1 MKWPL
6 IRNWL
11 IIPAVLVGVFIF
23 VSLVKNKSAPEVIQL
38 AETSRVVRVIDVPQL
53 TVISTVHGTGNVKP
67 SQVWQGVAQVSGK
80 IIEMNPRLKK
90 GALIKADVMLIKIDP
105 SDYQLA
111 MEEAETTIEAT
122 KAQLADLRVREKNS
136 KASVLI
142 EEKVLKINQ
151 AELERKRKLRN
162 EGSITA
168 SEFEREQRNVLAQ
181 EQSMQSLKNTINLY
195 PTEKRRLNAEVKRLE
210 AQLSGA
216 KLNLDRTTLIMP
228 FHGRV
233 AETKTEIQQYAR
245 QGDVLFVV
253 DGIEKAEIEV
263 QLPMERMA
271 TLIQGMPKINID
283 DADNSSIGDLLGLSA
298 QALLNRGTLNAT
310 WPAKVARIS
319 DSLDPQTR
327 TVGVIVEVMHPYA
340 GTQPG
345 VRPPLTK
352 GLFVDVK
359 LQGKARPDKLVIPND
374 ALHQNNVYVVN
385 QENRLEKRAV
395 TIGLK
400 NSYYV
405 VIESGLLAGER
416 IVVSDLVPAIDGM
429 LLEPLLDDESL
440 LRLKQDVSGNLQEVA
455 L

>member
-6 IRNWL
+6 TRNWL
-11 IIPAVLVGVFIF
+11 IIPAVLVGVLIF
-23 VSLVKNKSAPEVIQL
+23 VSLVKNKSLPEVIHL
-38 AETSRVVRVIDVPQL
+38 EEASRAVRVIDAPLL
-53 TVISTVHGTGNVKP
+53 TVIPTVHGTGNVRP

-80 IIEMNPRLKK
+80 IIEMNPALKK
-90 GALIKADVMLIKIDP
+90 GALIKADAILIKIDP

-111 MEEAETTIEAT
+111 MEQAATAIEAS
-122 KAQLADLRVREKNS
+122 KAQLADMRVREKNS
-136 KASVLI
+136 KASILI

-151 AELERKRKLRN
+151 AELERKRKLRH

-168 SEFEREQRNVLAQ
+168 SEFGREQRNVLAQ

-210 AQLSGA
+210 AQLSRA
-216 KLNLDRTTLIMP
+216 KLNLDRTILIMP

-245 QGDVLFVV
+245 QGDVLAVI

-263 QLPMERMA
+263 QLSMQRMA
-271 TLIQGMPKINID
+271 TLIQGMPKINI
-283 DADNSSIGDLLGLSA
+283 NEIGNKNIGDLLGLSA
-298 QALLNRGTLNAT
+298 QALLNRGTLKAT
-310 WPAKVARIS
+310 WPAKVVRIS

-352 GLFVDVK
+352 GLFVEVK
-359 LQGKARPDKLVIPND
+359 LQGKARPESLVIPNE

-385 QENRLEKRAV
+385 KENRLEKREV
-395 TIGLK
+395 RIGLK
-400 NSYYV
+400 NSYYA
-405 VIESGLLAGER
+405 VIESGLVAGEKV
-416 IVVSDLVPAIDGM
+416 IVSDLVPAIDGM
-429 LLEPLLDDESL
+429 LLKPLLDEESL
-440 LRLKQDVSGNLQEVA
+440 LRLKQQVNGNLQEVA